1 MRFVSQAMVQ
11 GRLRYDARD
20 IPVRVG
26 GVVVNPGDI
35 VVADGDGVIVVP
47 RNKAYD
53 VAKYARQELNND
65 KVGRRKLYESLGWE
79 PDDTVK

>member
-1 MRFVSQAMVQ
+1 MESRFFCITGDGQ

-53 VAKYARQELNND
+53 VAKYARQEL
-65 KVGRRKLYESLGWE
+65 KQR
-79 PDDTVK
+79 